1 MMMTRI
7 KNQSQSFLKRPKTPL
22 SILKRAS
29 HSLRERNI
37 RIKPTR
43 KRKEKSPLEI
53 TICIK
58 TLHEISQ
65 RTKPNTRQKTQC
77 KIWQIS
83 KKQTKA
89 KETEMLILDTSL
101 KRNQKTLNQE
111 IINLMRRQNDQWTT
125 EEWTKTST
133 CPKTIDMKNEK
144 SPSERSRNQVKKNL
158 KLASLK

>member
-1 MMMTRI
+1 
-7 KNQSQSFLKRPKTPL
+7 
-22 SILKRAS
+22 
-29 HSLRERNI
+29 
-37 RIKPTR
+37 
-43 KRKEKSPLEI
+43 
-53 TICIK
+53 
-58 TLHEISQ
+58 
-65 RTKPNTRQKTQC
+65 
-77 KIWQIS
+77 
-83 KKQTKA
+83 
-89 KETEMLILDTSL
+89 MLILDTSL